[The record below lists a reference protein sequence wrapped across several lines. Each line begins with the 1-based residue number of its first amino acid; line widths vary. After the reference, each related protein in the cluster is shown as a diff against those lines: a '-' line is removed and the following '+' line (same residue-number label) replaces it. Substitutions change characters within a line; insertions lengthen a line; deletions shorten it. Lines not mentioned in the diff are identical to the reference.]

1 MCPETHGARAGDFFT
16 NNFENES
23 EEGNGTYEGQVE
35 GLGDGL
41 ILSTF

>member
-1 MCPETHGARAGDFFT
+1 MSRDPRAGDFFT
-16 NNFENES
+16 NNLENES
-23 EEGNGTYEGQVE
+23 GKANVTYEGQVE